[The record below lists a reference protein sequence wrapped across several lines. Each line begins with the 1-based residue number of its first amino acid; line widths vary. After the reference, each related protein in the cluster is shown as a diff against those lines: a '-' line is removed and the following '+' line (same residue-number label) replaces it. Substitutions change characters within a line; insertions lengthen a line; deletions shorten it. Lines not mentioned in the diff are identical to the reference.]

1 MRIERST
8 GMGLRERK
16 KLATRQALSVA
27 ALRLAVQR
35 GLEHV
40 RVEDIAAEAGVS
52 PRTFNN
58 YFSSKEEAIVS
69 LGVDRAARIAAGL
82 RDRPASEPLPDA
94 LSREFVEQ
102 YGGDAEPDREWVA
115 RLRVV
120 ISSPALRGEY
130 LKTLASTERLL
141 AEAIAERTGTDVER
155 DLFPR
160 VLAAAA
166 SGAAR
171 TALMYWLELG
181 AATTFAP
188 VLQQAIEQVVL
199 GAPPPTADI
208 GSST

>member
-1 MRIERST
+1 
-8 GMGLRERK
+8 
-16 KLATRQALSVA
+16 
-27 ALRLAVQR
+27 
-35 GLEHV
+35 
-40 RVEDIAAEAGVS
+40 
-52 PRTFNN
+52 
-58 YFSSKEEAIVS
+58 
-69 LGVDRAARIAAGL
+69 
-82 RDRPASEPLPDA
+82 
-94 LSREFVEQ
+94 
-102 YGGDAEPDREWVA
+102 VA

-188 VLQQAIEQVVL
+188 VLQQAIKQVVL